1 MIIVTKFVGWCVSS
15 QNLEII
21 IPNPLPKKEKDKL
34 LVLIETNK

>member
-15 QNLEII
+15 QHLEI